1 MKKKIQSQTAEFVVE
16 QKNGVVQKISK
27 AVITQPVIRFNG
39 GTVKWYEDKKRK

>member
-1 MKKKIQSQTAEFVVE
+1 MKKKVQSLTAEFVVE

-27 AVITQPVIRFNG
+27 AFIMQPVTHFNG